1 MASITA
7 QRAALTAERVKW
19 LEEIFNNAGVEYF
32 RTGNNLATMTFE
44 CGEIEGK
51 PVYGSIKFTLHKADY
66 NLDDEIEEFE
76 MLLEEKEKKAE
87 EKRRRDAKALKD
99 KAAREAKAAEK
110 KALEEKE
117 RERRREYLASLEEK
131 RKESGQYTRSFFI
144 PTN

>member
-1 MASITA
+1 MASITT

-117 RERRREYLASLEEK
+117 REKRREYLASLEEK
-131 RKESGQYTRSFFI
+131 RKESGQ
-144 PTN
+144 

>member
-99 KAAREAKAAEK
+99 KATREAKAAEK

-117 RERRREYLASLEEK
+117 RERRREYLTSLEEK
-131 RKESGQYTRSFFI
+131 RKESGQ
-144 PTN
+144 

>member
-99 KAAREAKAAEK
+99 KAAREAKVAEK

-117 RERRREYLASLEEK
+117 REKRREYLASLEEK
-131 RKESGQYTRSFFI
+131 RKESGQ
-144 PTN
+144 

>member
-99 KAAREAKAAEK
+99 KAAKEAKAAEK

-117 RERRREYLASLEEK
+117 REKRREYLASLEEK
-131 RKESGQYTRSFFI
+131 RKESGQ
-144 PTN
+144 

>member
-1 MASITA
+1 MVSITA

-32 RTGNNLATMTFE
+32 RTGDNLATMTFE

-66 NLDDEIEEFE
+66 NLDNKIEEFE

-99 KAAREAKAAEK
+99 KTAREAKAAEK

-117 RERRREYLASLEEK
+117 REKRREYLASLEEK
-131 RKESGQYTRSFFI
+131 RKESGQ
-144 PTN
+144 

>member
-7 QRAALTAERVKW
+7 QRATLTAERVKW

-87 EKRRRDAKALKD
+87 EKRRRDVKALKD
-99 KAAREAKAAEK
+99 KAAKEAKAAEK

-131 RKESGQYTRSFFI
+131 RKESGQ
-144 PTN
+144 

>member
-99 KAAREAKAAEK
+99 KATREAKAAEK

-131 RKESGQYTRSFFI
+131 RKESGQ
-144 PTN
+144 

>member
-32 RTGNNLATMTFE
+32 RTGDNLATMTFE

-66 NLDDEIEEFE
+66 NLDNKIEEFE

-117 RERRREYLASLEEK
+117 KEKRREYLASLEEK
-131 RKESGQYTRSFFI
+131 RKESGQ
-144 PTN
+144 

>member
-7 QRAALTAERVKW
+7 QRAALTAEKVKW
-19 LEEIFNNAGVEYF
+19 IEEIFNSAGVEFF
-32 RTGNNLATMTFE
+32 RTGSNLATLTFD

-99 KAAREAKAAEK
+99 KAAKEAKAAEK
-110 KALEEKE
+110 KAIEEKE
-117 RERRREYLASLEEK
+117 KEKRKEYLASLGEK
-131 RKESGQYTRSFFI
+131 DESGQ
-144 PTN
+144 

>member
-7 QRAALTAERVKW
+7 QRATLTAERVKW

-99 KAAREAKAAEK
+99 KAAKEAKAAEK

-131 RKESGQYTRSFFI
+131 RKESGQ
-144 PTN
+144 

>member
-117 RERRREYLASLEEK
+117 REKRREYLTSLEEK
-131 RKESGQYTRSFFI
+131 RKESGQ
-144 PTN
+144 

>member
-19 LEEIFNNAGVEYF
+19 LEEIFNNVGVEYF
-32 RTGNNLATMTFE
+32 RTGDNLATMTFE

-117 RERRREYLASLEEK
+117 REKRREYLASLEEK
-131 RKESGQYTRSFFI
+131 RKESGQ
-144 PTN
+144 